1 MDKSRFFTF
10 QPSEIAKLAIIL
22 FCAYEMD
29 RNHKKIVGKSI
40 NRSKFADG
48 VKELSGGHIVVYN
61 SFLQLLFY
69 ALVITVTAGLVYLE
83 NHLSGTILILAIG
96 VIMMYLGEIKRH
108 WFVLIAVIAAVA
120 IIIFVLN
127 PQLLENTRARELR
140 RGSIKA
146 TTLREQ
152 DGKPTTRFM
161 P

>member
-1 MDKSRFFTF
+1 M
-10 QPSEIAKLAIIL
+10 
-22 FCAYEMD
+22 
-29 RNHKKIVGKSI
+29 
-40 NRSKFADG
+40 
-48 VKELSGGHIVVYN
+48 YN

-146 TTLREQ
+146 TTPREQ
-152 DGKPTTRFM
+152 DGKPTTRST

>member
-1 MDKSRFFTF
+1 M
-10 QPSEIAKLAIIL
+10 
-22 FCAYEMD
+22 
-29 RNHKKIVGKSI
+29 
-40 NRSKFADG
+40 
-48 VKELSGGHIVVYN
+48 
-61 SFLQLLFY
+61 QLLFY

-127 PQLLENTRARELR
+127 PQLLEKYAGARITAWLD
-140 RGSIKA
+140 KA
-146 TTLREQ
+146 TTPREQ
-152 DGKPTTRFM
+152 DGKPTTRSM